1 MVQISPND
9 IENNRDIE
17 KRNSNTVLP
26 YFEKINEYPN
36 MQIRQRD
43 STEIESQDNNT
54 FCSCVL
60 SVIIIIIIIVIIVV
74 SV

>member
-36 MQIRQRD
+36 MQIIQRD
-43 STEIESQDNNT
+43 SNENESEDNNS
-54 FCSCVL
+54 FCSCIL